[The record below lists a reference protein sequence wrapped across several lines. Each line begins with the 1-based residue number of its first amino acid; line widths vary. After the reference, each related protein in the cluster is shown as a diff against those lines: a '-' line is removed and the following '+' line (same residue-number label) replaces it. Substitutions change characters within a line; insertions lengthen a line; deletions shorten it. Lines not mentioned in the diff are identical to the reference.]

1 MAIKFML
8 AGALM
13 VAGWM
18 WAYMFIRQFLFNIAV
33 AMPLI
38 RKMNAAAEDLIAV
51 GAKRYTIISIVVCV
65 VVSSIIAALII
76 KFCALY
82 LTICFFVGAVACVAM
97 LIGSMNPQ
105 NRAMYDTFCG
115 AYYRFVPDDELRTA
129 MYHKKPSKMKLRLH
143 TMGVSIDCI
152 PNFKDEKKKK

>member
-13 VAGWM
+13 VVGWM
-18 WAYMFIRQFLFNIAV
+18 WGYMFLRQFMFNVAV

-38 RKMNAAAEDLIAV
+38 KRMNAAAQDLIAI
-51 GAKRYTIISIVVCV
+51 GAKRYTVISIVVCI
-65 VVSSIIAALII
+65 VVSSIIVALII
-76 KFCALY
+76 KLCPLY
-82 LTICFFVGAVACVAM
+82 LIICFFVGAVACVVM
-97 LIGSMNPQ
+97 LVGSMNPQ

-129 MYHKKPSKMKLRLH
+129 MYNKKPSKMKLRLH

-152 PNFKDEKKKK
+152 PSFKDEKKKK

>member
-1 MAIKFML
+1 MAMKFMF
-8 AGALM
+8 AGALL

-18 WAYMFIRQFLFNIAV
+18 WGYMFLRQFMFNLGV

-38 RKMNAAAEDLIAV
+38 KRMNAAAEDLIAI
-51 GAKRYTIISIVVCV
+51 GAKRYTVISVVVCIVVSAIIFFLV
-65 VVSSIIAALII
+65 V
-76 KFCALY
+76 KFLALY
-82 LTICFFVGAVACVAM
+82 LIICFFVGALACAIM
-97 LIGSMNPQ
+97 LAGSMTPN

-152 PNFKDEKKKK
+152 PNFKEDKKKK